1 MNGPEHYAKAEEC
14 FAESDRGGPSYEDA
28 GLWLELGVGHA
39 LLAIAAALGQQ
50 LADRYRGD
58 GDHVNAWYP
67 TWTPTPEPP
76 AEPAEQPTGH
86 VHAGYPIDPAVFI
99 KNDGH
104 GDVKQETGLDE
115 PAEAEKDAFEE
126 WGPA

>member
-14 FAESDRGGPSYEDA
+14 FAESDRQGPSYEDA

-39 LLAIAAALGQQ
+39 LLAVAAALAQQ

-58 GDHVNAWYP
+58 GHHVNAWAA
-67 TWTPTPEPP
+67 TWTPTAEPP
-76 AEPAEQPTGH
+76 AEPRP
-86 VHAGYPIDPAVFI
+86 P
-99 KNDGH
+99 
-104 GDVKQETGLDE
+104 DE
-115 PAEAEKDAFEE
+115 EKAAFEE